1 MIDDLIAYY
10 QRELDY
16 LKRNAGAFAEAYPR
30 YAARLKIS
38 RDAIEDPH
46 VSRLI
51 ESVAFLNGRLRHK
64 LDEDYSELSDALLLT
79 LYPHLIQPLP
89 SLMVVKLEAGAD
101 MAEAVTVPDGTTI
114 TTEPIDGVACR
125 YRLCGDTRLLPL
137 RLAEASMVG
146 PPFEVPGAGMTGGM
160 GAVRGMLRLT
170 FETTKPEVELAGL
183 ELDRLRLFIKSDGR
197 RAQILLEQ
205 LGANLLGAAVATG
218 PADPNAVA
226 LGPDCVRLLGLDE
239 SELLLPQPTTARKP
253 YALLQEHFAYPQK
266 HLFFEISGLDRRLLH
281 AQGNRFDVFLFFD
294 RLSSEL
300 ERVVR
305 ADDFELHAA
314 PALNLFPQEAEPIYL
329 DHTSVE
335 YRVVPSAQ
343 FEDAIEVHSVTGV
356 TLQKASGER
365 IDTPSLYSFE
375 RGSTELGAF
384 FHATARRSSFSV
396 GGGDDVFLT
405 IADLKAQLLAE
416 DTTVVETSVLAT
428 NRDLPTRLP
437 FGGGRPYLEASGTI
451 NGLAGVTALTKPTP
465 TRRPARGASAHWKL
479 IGQLS
484 LNYLTLVGNEMS
496 GQALREVLAIYD
508 TGNTPDSAYLRDRL
522 IAVASAPG
530 VARLRFKGHTA
541 MCSGIDVTLEIDDE
555 RLSGSGAFL
564 LCAVIERFLA
574 GACALNSFV
583 RVTARL
589 QRETGIWKTWPPRI
603 GDRPLI

>member
-89 SLMVVKLEAGAD
+89 SLMVVRLEPEAD

-114 TTEPIDGVACR
+114 TTEEIDGVACH
-125 YRLCGDTRLLPL
+125 YRLCGDTRLFPL

-146 PPFEVPGAGMTGGM
+146 PPFEAPAVGM
-160 GAVRGMLRLT
+160 GHARGMLRLS

-183 ELDRLRLFIKSDGR
+183 ELDTLRLFIKSDGR

-205 LGANLLGAAVATG
+205 LAVNLIGAAVATG
-218 PADPNAVA
+218 VTDPGAVL
-226 LGPDCVRLLGLDE
+226 LGPDCVRLLGLSED
-239 SELLLPQPTTARKP
+239 ELLLPQPVTARKP

-266 HLFFEISGLDRRLLH
+266 HLFVELSGLDRRLIN
-281 AQGNRFDVFLFFD
+281 AKGNRFDVFLFFD
-294 RLSSEL
+294 RISSEL

-305 ADDFELHAA
+305 ADDFDLHAA
-314 PALNLFPQEAEPIYL
+314 PALNLFPVEAEPIYL

-335 YRVVPSAQ
+335 YRIVPNAR

-365 IDTPSLYSFE
+365 IETPSLYSFR
-375 RGSTELGAF
+375 RGSTELGSQ

-405 IADLKAQLLAE
+405 IADLQAQLLAE
-416 DTTVVETSVLAT
+416 DTTVVNTSILAT
-428 NRDLPTRLP
+428 NRDLPARLP
-437 FGGGRPYLEASGTI
+437 FGGGRPYLAISGTI
-451 NGLAGVTALTKPTP
+451 NGLSGVSAVTKPSP
-465 TRRPARGASAHWKL
+465 TRRPARGDTAHWKL
-479 IGQLS
+479 ISQLS
-484 LNYLTLVGNEMS
+484 LNYLTLVGNELS
-496 GQALREVLAIYD
+496 GAALREVLAIYD
-508 TGNTPDSAYLRDRL
+508 TGNTPDSEYLRERL
-522 IAVASAPG
+522 IAVSSSPG

-555 RLSGSGAFL
+555 RLSGSGSFL

-583 RVTARL
+583 RVTAQL
-589 QRETGIWKTWPPRI
+589 QRETVTWKTWPPRI

>member
-38 RDAIEDPH
+38 RDTIEDPH
-46 VSRLI
+46 VSRLV

-64 LDEDYSELSDALLLT
+64 IDEEYSELSDALLLT

-89 SLMVVKLEAGAD
+89 SLMVVSLEPAAD
-101 MAEAVTVPDGTTI
+101 MAEAVTVPDGTEI

-125 YRLCGDTRLLPL
+125 YRLRGDTRVMPL

-146 PPFEVPGAGMTGGM
+146 PPFEAPAVGA
-160 GAVRGMLRLT
+160 AAARGMLRLT
-170 FETTKPEVELAGL
+170 FETARPEVDLATL
-183 ELDRLRLFIKSDGR
+183 EIGSLRLFIKSDGR

-205 LGANLLGAAVATG
+205 LGANLIGGAVASG
-218 PADPNAVA
+218 PNDPNAA
-226 LGPDCVRLLGLDE
+226 AIGPEHVRLLGLDE
-239 SELLLPQPTTARKP
+239 DELLLPQAKTARKP
-253 YALLQEHFAYPQK
+253 YALLQEHFAYPHK
-266 HLFFEISGLDRRLLH
+266 HLFFEISGLDRRLLNL
-281 AQGNRFDVFLFFD
+281 QGNRFDVFLFFD
-294 RLSSEL
+294 RISPEL

-305 ADDFELHAA
+305 ADDFALHAA
-314 PALNLFPQEAEPIYL
+314 PALNLFPLEAEPIHL
-329 DHTSVE
+329 DQTAVE
-335 YRVVPSAQ
+335 YRIVPSALN
-343 FEDAIEVHSVTGV
+343 EDAIEVHSVTDV
-356 TLQKASGER
+356 TLQKANGER
-365 IDTPSLYSFE
+365 VETPSLYSFR
-375 RGSTELGAF
+375 RGSTQLGAF
-384 FHATARRSSFSV
+384 FHATTRRSSFSV

-405 IADLKAQLLAE
+405 IADLQTQLLAD
-416 DTTVVETSVLAT
+416 DTTVVNTSVLAT
-428 NRDLPTRLP
+428 NRDLPARLP
-437 FGGGRPYLEASGTI
+437 FGGGRPYLEVSGTL
-451 NGLAGVTALTKPTP
+451 NGLAGISALTKPTP
-465 TRRPARGASAHWKL
+465 TRRPGRGSAAHWKL
-479 IGQLS
+479 IGQFS
-484 LNYLTLVGNEMS
+484 LNYLTLVGNELS
-496 GQALREVLAIYD
+496 GEALREVLAIYD
-508 TGNTPDSAYLRDRL
+508 TGNTPDSEYLRQRL
-522 IAVASAPG
+522 IAVSSAPG

-589 QRETGIWKTWPPRI
+589 QRETGAWKTWPPRI

>member
-89 SLMVVKLEAGAD
+89 SLMVVRLEPEPD
-101 MAEAVTVPDGTTI
+101 MAEPMTVPDGTTI
-114 TTEPIDGVACR
+114 ATEEIDGVACR

-137 RLAEASMVG
+137 RLADAAMVG
-146 PPFEVPGAGMTGGM
+146 PPFDAPPVGLAGA
-160 GAVRGMLRLT
+160 RGVLRLG
-170 FETTKPEVELAGL
+170 FETTKPEVDIGA
-183 ELDRLRLFIKSDGR
+183 LDIETLRLFVKSDGR

-205 LGANLLGAAVATG
+205 LGANLLGVAVATG
-218 PADPNAVA
+218 AGDAGAV
-226 LGPDCVRLLGLDE
+226 LLRPDAVRLLGLSED
-239 SELLLPQPTTARKP
+239 ELLLPQPKTARRS
-253 YALLQEHFAYPQK
+253 YGLLQEHFAYPHK
-266 HLFFEISGLDRRLLH
+266 HLFFEVAGLDRRLLN
-281 AQGNRFDVFLFFD
+281 AGGNRFEMFFFFD
-294 RLSSEL
+294 RISPEL

-314 PALNLFPQEAEPIYL
+314 PAINLFPLEAEPIHL
-329 DHTSVE
+329 DQTAVE
-335 YRVVPSAQ
+335 YRIVPSAQ
-343 FEDAIEVHSVTGV
+343 NEDAIEVHSVTGV
-356 TLQKASGER
+356 TLQTARGER
-365 IDTPSLYSFE
+365 IETPSLYSFE
-375 RGSTELGAF
+375 SGSTELGAY
-384 FHATARRSSFSV
+384 FHAVARRSSFGP
-396 GGGDDVFLT
+396 GGGDDVYLT
-405 IADLKAQLLAE
+405 IADLQGQLLAE
-416 DTTVVETSVLAT
+416 ETTVVNAGILAT
-428 NRDLPTRLP
+428 NRDLPARLP
-437 FGGGRPYLEASGTI
+437 FGGGRPYLAVTGTI
-451 NGLAGVTALTKPTP
+451 NGLSRVSALTKPTP
-465 TRRPARGASAHWKL
+465 TRRPARGESAHWKL
-479 IGQLS
+479 ISQLS
-484 LNYLTLVGNEMS
+484 LNYLSLVGDAES
-496 GQALREVLAIYD
+496 GKALREMLAIYD
-508 TGNTPDSAYLRDRL
+508 TSDGADSEYLRERL
-522 IAVASAPG
+522 ISVSSAPG

-555 RLSGSGAFL
+555 RLSGSGSFL

-583 RVTARL
+583 RVSARL
-589 QRETGIWKTWPPRI
+589 QREAGIWKTWPPRI

>member
-46 VSRLI
+46 VSRLV

-64 LDEDYSELSDALLLT
+64 LDEEYSELSDALLLT

-89 SLMVVKLEAGAD
+89 SLMVVKLEPGAD
-101 MAEAVTVPDGTTI
+101 MAEAVTVPAGTTV

-146 PPFEVPGAGMTGGM
+146 PPFDAPPVGM
-160 GAVRGMLRLT
+160 GAARGMLRLT

-183 ELDRLRLFIKSDGR
+183 ELETLRLFIKSDGR

-205 LGANLLGAAVATG
+205 LGANLLGGAVASG
-218 PADPNAVA
+218 PTDPNPVA

-239 SELLLPQPTTARKP
+239 TELLLPQPRTARKP

-266 HLFFEISGLDRRLLH
+266 HLFFEISGLDRRLIN

-294 RLSSEL
+294 RISSEL

-314 PALNLFPQEAEPIYL
+314 PALNLFPLEAEPIYL

-365 IDTPSLYSFE
+365 IETPSLYSFE
-375 RGSTELGAF
+375 RGSTELGSF
-384 FHATARRSSFSV
+384 FHSTARRSSFSV

-416 DTTVVETSVLAT
+416 DTTVVNTSVLAT
-428 NRDLPTRLP
+428 NRDLPARLP
-437 FGGGRPYLEASGTI
+437 FGGGRPYLEVSGTI

-484 LNYLTLVGNEMS
+484 LNYLTLVGNELS

-508 TGNTPDSAYLRDRL
+508 TGNTPDSEYLRERL
-522 IAVASAPG
+522 IAVSSSPG

-564 LCAVIERFLA
+564 LCSVIERFLA

-589 QRETGIWKTWPPRI
+589 QRETGIWKTWAPRI

>member
-46 VSRLI
+46 VSRLV

-64 LDEDYSELSDALLLT
+64 LDEEYSELSDALLLT

-89 SLMVVKLEAGAD
+89 SLMVVKLEPGAD
-101 MAEAVTVPDGTTI
+101 MAEAVTVPAGTTV

-146 PPFEVPGAGMTGGM
+146 PPFEAPPVGM
-160 GAVRGMLRLT
+160 GAARGMLRLT
-170 FETTKPEVELAGL
+170 FETTKPEVELPGL
-183 ELDRLRLFIKSDGR
+183 ELETLRLFIKSDGR

-205 LGANLLGAAVATG
+205 LGANLLGGAVASG
-218 PADPNAVA
+218 PTDPNPVA

-239 SELLLPQPTTARKP
+239 TELLLPQPRTARKP

-266 HLFFEISGLDRRLLH
+266 HLFFEISGLDRRLIN

-294 RLSSEL
+294 RISSEL

-314 PALNLFPQEAEPIYL
+314 PALNLFPLEAEPIYL

-365 IDTPSLYSFE
+365 IETPSLYSFE
-375 RGSTELGAF
+375 RGSTELGSF
-384 FHATARRSSFSV
+384 FHSTARRSSFSV

-416 DTTVVETSVLAT
+416 DTTVVNTSVLAT
-428 NRDLPTRLP
+428 NRDLPARLP
-437 FGGGRPYLEASGTI
+437 FGGGRPYLEVSGTI

-484 LNYLTLVGNEMS
+484 LNYLTLVGNELS

-508 TGNTPDSAYLRDRL
+508 TGNTPDSEYLRERL
-522 IAVASAPG
+522 IAVSSSPG

-564 LCAVIERFLA
+564 LCSVIERFLA

-589 QRETGIWKTWPPRI
+589 QRETGIWKTWAPRI

>member
-46 VSRLI
+46 VSRLV

-64 LDEDYSELSDALLLT
+64 LDEEYSELSDALLLT

-89 SLMVVKLEAGAD
+89 SLMVVKLEPGAD
-101 MAEAVTVPDGTTI
+101 MAEAVTVPAGTTV

-146 PPFEVPGAGMTGGM
+146 PPFEAPPVGM
-160 GAVRGMLRLT
+160 GAARGMLRLT
-170 FETTKPEVELAGL
+170 FETTKPEVELPGL
-183 ELDRLRLFIKSDGR
+183 ELETLRLFIKSDGR

-205 LGANLLGAAVATG
+205 LGANLLGGAVASG
-218 PADPNAVA
+218 PTDPDPVA
-226 LGPDCVRLLGLDE
+226 LGPDCMRLLGLDE
-239 SELLLPQPTTARKP
+239 TELLLPQPRTARKP

-266 HLFFEISGLDRRLLH
+266 HLFFEISGLDRRLIN

-294 RLSSEL
+294 RISSEL

-314 PALNLFPQEAEPIYL
+314 PALNLFPLEAEPIYL

-365 IDTPSLYSFE
+365 IETPSLYSFE
-375 RGSTELGAF
+375 RGSTELGSF
-384 FHATARRSSFSV
+384 FHSTARRSSFSV

-416 DTTVVETSVLAT
+416 DTTVVNTSVLAT
-428 NRDLPTRLP
+428 NRDLPARLP
-437 FGGGRPYLEASGTI
+437 FGGGRPYLEVSGTI

-484 LNYLTLVGNEMS
+484 LNYLTLVGNELS

-508 TGNTPDSAYLRDRL
+508 TGNTPDSEYLRERL
-522 IAVASAPG
+522 IAVSSSPG

-564 LCAVIERFLA
+564 LCSVIERFLA

-589 QRETGIWKTWPPRI
+589 QRETGIWKTWAPRI

>member
-64 LDEDYSELSDALLLT
+64 LDEEYSELSDALLLT

-89 SLMVVKLEAGAD
+89 SLMVVKLEGGAD
-101 MAEAVTVPDGTTI
+101 MAEAVTVPGGTTI

-125 YRLCGDTRLLPL
+125 YRLCGDTRILPL

-146 PPFEVPGAGMTGGM
+146 PPFDAPGI
-160 GAVRGMLRLT
+160 GAFAAARGMLRLS
-170 FETTKPEVELAGL
+170 FETTKPEVQLSAL
-183 ELDRLRLFIKSDGR
+183 EIENLRLFIKSDGR

-205 LGANLLGAAVATG
+205 IGANLLGAAVATG
-218 PADPNAVA
+218 TSDANAVV
-226 LGPDCVRLLGLDE
+226 LGADSVRLLGLDE
-239 SELLLPQPTTARKP
+239 DELLLPQPRTARKP
-253 YALLQEHFAYPQK
+253 YALLQEHFAYPHK
-266 HLFFEISGLDRRLLH
+266 HLFFELSGLDRRLIN
-281 AQGNRFDVFLFFD
+281 AEGNRFDVFLFFD
-294 RLSSEL
+294 RISPEL

-314 PALNLFPQEAEPIYL
+314 PALNLFPVEAEPIYL

-335 YRVVPSAQ
+335 YRIVPDAQ
-343 FEDAIEVHSVTGV
+343 YEDAIEVHSVTGV

-365 IDTPSLYSFE
+365 IDTPSLYSF
-375 RGSTELGAF
+375 RPGSSDLGSF
-384 FHATARRSSFSV
+384 FHAIQRRSSFSV

-405 IADLKAQLLAE
+405 IADLGADLLAE
-416 DTTVVETSVLAT
+416 DTTVVNTSVLAT
-428 NRDLPTRLP
+428 NRDLPARLP
-437 FGGGRPYLEASGTI
+437 FGGGRPYLEVAGTI
-451 NGLAGVTALTKPTP
+451 NGLAGVSALTKPTP
-465 TRRPARGASAHWKL
+465 TRRPVRGQAAHWKL

-484 LNYLTLVGNEMS
+484 LNYLTLVGNEMA
-496 GQALREVLAIYD
+496 GEALREVLAIYD
-508 TGNTPDSAYLRDRL
+508 TGNTPDSEYLRERL
-522 IAVASAPG
+522 ISVSSSPG

-555 RLSGSGAFL
+555 RLSGSGSFL

-589 QRETGIWKTWPPRI
+589 QRETGAWKTWTPRI
-603 GDRPLI
+603 GDRPLV

>member
-30 YAARLKIS
+30 YAARLRIS

-64 LDEDYSELSDALLLT
+64 LEEDYSELSDALLLT

-89 SLMVVKLEAGAD
+89 SLMVVRLEPGAD
-101 MAEAVTVPDGTTI
+101 MAEAVTVPAGTTV

-125 YRLCGDTRLLPL
+125 YRLCSDTRLLPL

-146 PPFEVPGAGMTGGM
+146 PPFEAPVGAG
-160 GAVRGMLRLT
+160 AARGMLRLT
-170 FETTKPEVELAGL
+170 FETTKPEVELAK
-183 ELDRLRLFIKSDGR
+183 LDIESLRLFIKSDGR

-205 LGANLLGAAVATG
+205 IGANLIGAAVAT
-218 PADPNAVA
+218 AATDPNAVA
-226 LGPDCVRLLGLDE
+226 LGPANVRLLGLDE
-239 SELLLPQPTTARKP
+239 DELLLPQPRTARKP
-253 YALLQEHFAYPQK
+253 YALLQEHFAYPHK
-266 HLFFEISGLDRRLLH
+266 HLFFEISGLDRRLIN
-281 AQGNRFDVFLFFD
+281 AEGNRFEVYLFFD
-294 RLSSEL
+294 RISSEL

-305 ADDFELHAA
+305 ADDFELHAV
-314 PALNLFPQEAEPIYL
+314 PALNLFPLEAEPIHL

-335 YRVVPSAQ
+335 YRIVPSALH
-343 FEDAIEVHSVTGV
+343 EDAIEVHSVTGV
-356 TLQKASGER
+356 TLQTASGER
-365 IDTPSLYSFE
+365 IETPSLYSFR

-384 FHATARRSSFSV
+384 FHSTARRSSFSI

-416 DTTVVETSVLAT
+416 DTTVVNTSILAT
-428 NRDLPTRLP
+428 NRDLPARLP
-437 FGGGRPYLEASGTI
+437 FGGGRPYLEVASTI
-451 NGLAGVTALTKPTP
+451 NGLAGVSALTKPTP
-465 TRRPARGASAHWKL
+465 TRRPARGSSAHWKL
-479 IGQLS
+479 VGQLS
-484 LNYLTLVGNEMS
+484 LNYLTLVGDELS
-496 GQALREVLAIYD
+496 GEALREVLAIYD
-508 TGNTPDSAYLRDRL
+508 TGNTPDSEYLRERL
-522 IAVASAPG
+522 ISVTSSPG

-541 MCSGIDVTLEIDDE
+541 MCSGIDVTLELDDE
-555 RLSGSGAFL
+555 RLSGSGSFL
-564 LCAVIERFLA
+564 LCAVVERFLA

-589 QRETGIWKTWPPRI
+589 QRETGAWKTWAPRI

>member
-46 VSRLI
+46 VSRLV

-64 LDEDYSELSDALLLT
+64 LDEEYSELSDALLLT

-89 SLMVVKLEAGAD
+89 SLMVVKLEPGAD
-101 MAEAVTVPDGTTI
+101 MAEPVTVPGGTTI

-125 YRLCGDTRLLPL
+125 YRLCSDTRLLPL

-146 PPFEVPGAGMTGGM
+146 PPFEAPVGAN
-160 GAVRGMLRLT
+160 AARGMLRLT
-170 FETTKPEVELAGL
+170 FETTKPEVELPKLDL
-183 ELDRLRLFIKSDGR
+183 ETLRLFIKSDGR

-205 LGANLLGAAVATG
+205 LGANLLGGAVASG
-218 PADPNAVA
+218 PDDPNAVA
-226 LGPDCVRLLGLDE
+226 LGPECVRLLGLDE
-239 SELLLPQPTTARKP
+239 DQLLLPQPKTARKP

-266 HLFFEISGLDRRLLH
+266 HLFFEISNLDRRLIN
-281 AQGNRFDVFLFFD
+281 AQGNRFDIFLFFD
-294 RLSSEL
+294 RISPEL

-314 PALNLFPQEAEPIYL
+314 PAINLFPLEAEPIYL

-343 FEDAIEVHSVTGV
+343 HEDAIEVHSVTGV

-375 RGSTELGAF
+375 RGSTELGSF
-384 FHATARRSSFSV
+384 FHSTARRSSFSV

-416 DTTVVETSVLAT
+416 DTTVVGTSVLAT
-428 NRDLPTRLP
+428 NRDLPARLP
-437 FGGGRPYLEASGTI
+437 FGGGRPYLETSGRI

-484 LNYLTLVGNEMS
+484 LNYLTLVGNELS

-508 TGNTPDSAYLRDRL
+508 TGNTPDSEYLRERL
-522 IAVASAPG
+522 IGVSSAPG

-555 RLSGSGAFL
+555 RLSGSGSFL
-564 LCAVIERFLA
+564 LCSVIERFLA

-589 QRETGIWKTWPPRI
+589 QRETGTWKTWAPRI

>member
-64 LDEDYSELSDALLLT
+64 LDEEYSELSDALLLT

-89 SLMVVKLEAGAD
+89 SLMVVRLEPEAD
-101 MAEAVTVPDGTTI
+101 MAEPVTVPGGTMI
-114 TTEPIDGVACR
+114 STEEIDGVACR

-137 RLAEASMVG
+137 RLAEASMIG
-146 PPFEVPGAGMTGGM
+146 PPFEAPPVGM
-160 GAVRGMLRLT
+160 GGARGMLRLT
-170 FETTKPEVELAGL
+170 FETTRPEVDLAAL
-183 ELDRLRLFIKSDGR
+183 EIEKLRLFIKSDGR

-205 LGANLLGAAVATG
+205 LGANLLGVAVASGTT
-218 PADPNAVA
+218 DPNAVL
-226 LGPDCVRLLGLDE
+226 LGPDSVRLLGLSED
-239 SELLLPQPTTARKP
+239 ELLLPQTRTARKS
-253 YALLQEHFAYPQK
+253 YGLLQEHFAYPHK
-266 HLFFEISGLDRRLLH
+266 HLFFEVSGLDRRLIN
-281 AQGNRFDVFLFFD
+281 AAGNRFDLFFFFD
-294 RLSSEL
+294 RVSSEL

-314 PALNLFPQEAEPIYL
+314 PAINLFPVEAEPIYL

-335 YRVVPSAQ
+335 YRIVPSARQ
-343 FEDAIEVHSVTGV
+343 EDAIEVHSVTGV

-365 IDTPSLYSFE
+365 IETPSLYSFE

-384 FHATARRSSFSV
+384 FHAIARRSSFSP

-405 IADLKAQLLAE
+405 IADLQAQLLAE
-416 DTTVVETSVLAT
+416 DTTVVNTSILAT
-428 NRDLPTRLP
+428 NRDLPARLP
-437 FGGGRPYLEASGTI
+437 FGGGRPHLAVSGTI
-451 NGLAGVTALTKPTP
+451 NGLAGVSALSKPTP
-465 TRRPARGASAHWKL
+465 TRRPARGESAHWKL

-484 LNYLTLVGNEMS
+484 LNYLTLVGNELS
-496 GQALREVLAIYD
+496 GEALREILAIYD
-508 TGNTPDSAYLRDRL
+508 TGNTPDSEYLRERL
-522 IAVASAPG
+522 ISVSSSPG

-555 RLSGSGAFL
+555 RLSGSGSFL

-589 QRETGIWKTWPPRI
+589 QRETGVWKTWRPRI

>member
-64 LDEDYSELSDALLLT
+64 LDEEYSELSDALLLT

-146 PPFEVPGAGMTGGM
+146 PPFEAPGASMAGGM

-170 FETTKPEVELAGL
+170 FETTKPEVDLATL
-183 ELDRLRLFIKSDGR
+183 ELDTLRLFIKSDGR

-205 LGANLLGAAVATG
+205 IGANLLGAAVATG
-218 PADPNAVA
+218 TNDPNAVA
-226 LGPDCVRLLGLDE
+226 LGPECVRLLGIDE
-239 SELLLPQPTTARKP
+239 NELLLPQPATARKP
-253 YALLQEHFAYPQK
+253 YALLQEHFAYPHK
-266 HLFFEISGLDRRLLH
+266 HLFFEISGLDRRLIN

-294 RLSSEL
+294 RISSEL

-314 PALNLFPQEAEPIYL
+314 PALNLFPLEAEPIYL

-356 TLQKASGER
+356 TLQKASGDR
-365 IDTPSLYSFE
+365 IETPSLYSFE
-375 RGSTELGAF
+375 RGSTELGSF
-384 FHATARRSSFSV
+384 FHSTARRSSFSI

-416 DTTVVETSVLAT
+416 DTTVVNTSVLAT
-428 NRDLPTRLP
+428 NRDLPARLP
-437 FGGGRPYLEASGTI
+437 FGGGRPYLEVSGTI
-451 NGLAGVTALTKPTP
+451 NGLAGIIALTKPTP

-508 TGNTPDSAYLRDRL
+508 TGNTPDSEYLRERL
-522 IAVASAPG
+522 IAVSSAPG

-555 RLSGSGAFL
+555 RLSGSGSFL
-564 LCAVIERFLA
+564 LCSVIERFLA

-589 QRETGIWKTWPPRI
+589 QRETGIWKTWAPRI

>member
-1 MIDDLIAYY
+1 M
-10 QRELDY
+10 
-16 LKRNAGAFAEAYPR
+16 
-30 YAARLKIS
+30 
-38 RDAIEDPH
+38 
-46 VSRLI
+46 
-51 ESVAFLNGRLRHK
+51 
-64 LDEDYSELSDALLLT
+64 
-79 LYPHLIQPLP
+79 
-89 SLMVVKLEAGAD
+89 
-101 MAEAVTVPDGTTI
+101 
-114 TTEPIDGVACR
+114 
-125 YRLCGDTRLLPL
+125 
-137 RLAEASMVG
+137 
-146 PPFEVPGAGMTGGM
+146 
-160 GAVRGMLRLT
+160 
-170 FETTKPEVELAGL
+170 
-183 ELDRLRLFIKSDGR
+183 
-197 RAQILLEQ
+197 
-205 LGANLLGAAVATG
+205 
-218 PADPNAVA
+218 
-226 LGPDCVRLLGLDE
+226 RLLGLDE
-239 SELLLPQPTTARKP
+239 TELLLPQPRTARKP

-266 HLFFEISGLDRRLLH
+266 HLFFEISGLDRRLIN

-294 RLSSEL
+294 RISSEL

-314 PALNLFPQEAEPIYL
+314 PALNLFPLEAEPIYL

-365 IDTPSLYSFE
+365 IETPSLYSFE
-375 RGSTELGAF
+375 RGSTELGSF
-384 FHATARRSSFSV
+384 FHSTARRSSFSV

-416 DTTVVETSVLAT
+416 DTTVVNTSVLAT
-428 NRDLPTRLP
+428 NRDLPARLP
-437 FGGGRPYLEASGTI
+437 FGGGRPYLEVSGTI

-484 LNYLTLVGNEMS
+484 LNYLTLVGNELS

-508 TGNTPDSAYLRDRL
+508 TGNTPDSEYLRERL
-522 IAVASAPG
+522 IAVSSSPG

-564 LCAVIERFLA
+564 LCSVIERFLA

-589 QRETGIWKTWPPRI
+589 QRETGIWKTWAPRI

>member
-46 VSRLI
+46 VSRLV

-89 SLMVVKLEAGAD
+89 SLMVVKLEPSAD
-101 MAEAVTVPDGTTI
+101 AAEAVTVPDGTTI

-146 PPFEVPGAGMTGGM
+146 PPFEIPAALAGAGL
-160 GAVRGMLRLT
+160 GAARGMLRLS
-170 FETTKPEVELAGL
+170 FETTKPEVELAK
-183 ELDRLRLFIKSDGR
+183 LDIESLRLFIKSDGR

-205 LGANLLGAAVATG
+205 IGANLIGAAVATG
-218 PADPNAVA
+218 TADPNAVP
-226 LGPDCVRLLGLDE
+226 LGAESVRLLGLEED
-239 SELLLPQPTTARKP
+239 ELLLPQAKTARKP
-253 YALLQEHFAYPQK
+253 YALLQEHFAYPHK
-266 HLFFEISGLDRRLLH
+266 HLFFEIAGLDRRLIN
-281 AQGNRFDVFLFFD
+281 AQGNRFEVFLFFD
-294 RLSSEL
+294 RISSEL

-314 PALNLFPQEAEPIYL
+314 PALNLFPVEAEPIYL

-343 FEDAIEVHSVTGV
+343 HEDAIEVHSVTAV
-356 TLQKASGER
+356 TLQKANGER
-365 IDTPSLYSFE
+365 IETPSLYSFQ
-375 RGSTELGAF
+375 RGSTQLGSF
-384 FHATARRSSFSV
+384 FHSTARRSSFSL

-416 DTTVVETSVLAT
+416 DTTVVNTSVLAT
-428 NRDLPTRLP
+428 NRDLPARLP
-437 FGGGRPYLEASGTI
+437 FGGGRPYLEVSGTI
-451 NGLAGVTALTKPTP
+451 NGLAGISALTKPTP
-465 TRRPARGASAHWKL
+465 TRRPARGQAAHWKL

-484 LNYLTLVGNEMS
+484 LNYLTLVGNELS
-496 GQALREVLAIYD
+496 GEALREVLAIYD
-508 TGNTPDSAYLRDRL
+508 TGNTPDSEYLRERL
-522 IAVASAPG
+522 IAVSSSPG

-564 LCAVIERFLA
+564 LCAVVERFLA

-589 QRETGIWKTWPPRI
+589 QRETGAWKTWTPRI

>member
-64 LDEDYSELSDALLLT
+64 LDEEYSELSDALLLT

-89 SLMVVKLEAGAD
+89 SLMVVRLEPAPD
-101 MAEAVTVPDGTTI
+101 MAEPVTVPGGTTI

-137 RLAEASMVG
+137 RLAEAAMVG
-146 PPFEVPGAGMTGGM
+146 PPFEAPAVGAG
-160 GAVRGMLRLT
+160 AARGMLRLT
-170 FETTKPEVELAGL
+170 FETTKPEVDLARL
-183 ELDRLRLFIKSDGR
+183 ELDTLRLFIKSDGR

-205 LGANLLGAAVATG
+205 LGANFLGAAVATS
-218 PADPNAVA
+218 PSDPGAVA
-226 LGPDCVRLLGLDE
+226 LGPDSVRLLGLDE
-239 SELLLPQPTTARKP
+239 DGLLLPQPRTARKP
-253 YALLQEHFAYPQK
+253 YALLQEHFAYPHK
-266 HLFFEISGLDRRLLH
+266 HLFFEIAGLDRRLIN
-281 AQGNRFDVFLFFD
+281 ASGNRFEIFLFFD
-294 RLSSEL
+294 RIASEL

-314 PALNLFPQEAEPIYL
+314 PALNLFPVEAEPIHL

-335 YRVVPSAQ
+335 YRIVPSAQ
-343 FEDAIEVHSVTGV
+343 HEDAIEVHSVTGV
-356 TLQKASGER
+356 TLQTASGER
-365 IDTPSLYSFE
+365 IETPALYSFR
-375 RGSTELGAF
+375 RGSTELGSF
-384 FHATARRSSFSV
+384 FHSTARRSSFSV

-416 DTTVVETSVLAT
+416 DTTVVNTHILAT
-428 NRDLPTRLP
+428 NRDLPARLP
-437 FGGGRPYLEASGTI
+437 FGGGRPYLEVSGTI
-451 NGLAGVTALTKPTP
+451 NGLAGVGALTKPTP
-465 TRRPARGASAHWKL
+465 TRRPARGEAAHWKL

-484 LNYLTLVGNEMS
+484 LNYLTLVGDELS
-496 GQALREVLAIYD
+496 GEALREVLAIYD
-508 TGNTPDSAYLRDRL
+508 TGNTPDSEYLRERL
-522 IAVASAPG
+522 ISVSAAPG

-589 QRETGIWKTWPPRI
+589 QRESGAWKTWPPRI
-603 GDRPLI
+603 GDRPLV

>member
-46 VSRLI
+46 VSRLV

-64 LDEDYSELSDALLLT
+64 LDEEYSELSDALLLT

-89 SLMVVKLEAGAD
+89 SLMVVKLEPGAD
-101 MAEAVTVPDGTTI
+101 MAEAVTVPAGTTI

-146 PPFEVPGAGMTGGM
+146 PPFEAPPVGM
-160 GAVRGMLRLT
+160 GAARGMLRLT

-183 ELDRLRLFIKSDGR
+183 ELETLRLFIKSDGR

-205 LGANLLGAAVATG
+205 LGANLLGGAVASG
-218 PADPNAVA
+218 PTDPNPVA

-239 SELLLPQPTTARKP
+239 TELLLPQPRTARKP

-266 HLFFEISGLDRRLLH
+266 HLFFEISGLDRRLIN

-294 RLSSEL
+294 RISSEL

-314 PALNLFPQEAEPIYL
+314 PALNLFPLEAEPIYL

-365 IDTPSLYSFE
+365 IETPSLYSFE
-375 RGSTELGAF
+375 RGSTELGSF
-384 FHATARRSSFSV
+384 FHSTARRSSFSV

-416 DTTVVETSVLAT
+416 DTTVVNTSVLAT
-428 NRDLPTRLP
+428 NRDLPARLP
-437 FGGGRPYLEASGTI
+437 FGGGRPYLEVSGTI

-484 LNYLTLVGNEMS
+484 LNYLTLVGNELS

-508 TGNTPDSAYLRDRL
+508 TGNTPDSEYLRERL
-522 IAVASAPG
+522 IAVSSSPG

-564 LCAVIERFLA
+564 LCSVIERFLA

-589 QRETGIWKTWPPRI
+589 QRETGIWKTWAPRI

>member
-89 SLMVVKLEAGAD
+89 SLMVVRLEPGAD
-101 MAEAVTVPDGTTI
+101 MAEAVTVPGGTTI

-146 PPFEVPGAGMTGGM
+146 PPFEAPIGMS
-160 GAVRGMLRLT
+160 AARGMLRLT
-170 FETTKPEVELAGL
+170 FETTKPEVELAK
-183 ELDRLRLFIKSDGR
+183 LDIESLRLFIKSDGR

-205 LGANLLGAAVATG
+205 IGANLVGMGVATG
-218 PADPNAVA
+218 STDPQAVA
-226 LGPDCVRLLGLDE
+226 LGPDSVRLLGLDE
-239 SELLLPQPTTARKP
+239 DELLLPQARTARKP

-266 HLFFEISGLDRRLLH
+266 HLFFEISGLDRRLIH
-281 AQGNRFDVFLFFD
+281 AGGNRFEVYLFFD
-294 RLSSEL
+294 RISPEL

-343 FEDAIEVHSVTGV
+343 HEDAIEVHSVTGV

-365 IDTPSLYSFE
+365 IETPSLYSFR
-375 RGSTELGAF
+375 RGSTELGSF

-405 IADLKAQLLAE
+405 IADLKAELLAE
-416 DTTVVETSVLAT
+416 DTTVVNTSILAT
-428 NRDLPTRLP
+428 NRDLPARLP
-437 FGGGRPYLEASGTI
+437 FGGGRPYLEVSGTI
-451 NGLAGVTALTKPTP
+451 NGLAGVSALTKPTP
-465 TRRPARGASAHWKL
+465 TRRPARGAAAHWKL

-484 LNYLTLVGNEMS
+484 LNYLTLVGDELS
-496 GQALREVLAIYD
+496 GEALREVLAIYD
-508 TGNTPDSAYLRDRL
+508 TGNTPDSEYLRERL
-522 IAVASAPG
+522 ISVSSSPG
-530 VARLRFKGHTA
+530 VARLRFKGHAA

-555 RLSGSGAFL
+555 RLSGSGSFL

-589 QRETGIWKTWPPRI
+589 QRETGAWKTWAPRI

>member
-16 LKRNAGAFAEAYPR
+16 LKRNAGAFAEQYPR
-30 YAARLKIS
+30 YASRLRIS

-64 LDEDYSELSDALLLT
+64 LDEEYSELSDALLLT

-89 SLMVVKLEAGAD
+89 SLMVVKLEGAVD
-101 MAEAVTVPDGTTI
+101 MAEPVTVPAGTTI
-114 TTEPIDGVACR
+114 TTEEIDGVACR
-125 YRLCGDTRLLPL
+125 YRLCGDTRVLPL

-146 PPFEVPGAGMTGGM
+146 PPFDAPPVGM
-160 GAVRGMLRLT
+160 GQARGMLRLT
-170 FETTKPEVELAGL
+170 FETTKPEVDVAAL
-183 ELDRLRLFIKSDGR
+183 EIESLRLFIKSDGR

-205 LGANLLGAAVATG
+205 LGANLLGMAVATG
-218 PADPNAVA
+218 IADPGAVL
-226 LGPDCVRLLGLDE
+226 LGADSVRLLGLSE
-239 SELLLPQPTTARKP
+239 EELLLPQSPTARKP
-253 YALLQEHFAYPQK
+253 YALLQEHFAYPHK
-266 HLFFEISGLDRRLLH
+266 HLFLELSGLDRRLIS
-281 AQGNRFDVFLFFD
+281 ASGNRFEVFLFFD
-294 RLSSEL
+294 RISSEL

-314 PALNLFPQEAEPIYL
+314 PALNLFPVEAEPIYL
-329 DHTSVE
+329 DHTSIE
-335 YRVVPSAQ
+335 YRIVPSAQ
-343 FEDAIEVHSVTGV
+343 YEDAIEVHSVTGV
-356 TLQKASGER
+356 TLQKANGER
-365 IDTPSLYSFE
+365 IETPSLYSFQ
-375 RGSTELGAF
+375 RGSTELGSY

-405 IADLKAQLLAE
+405 IADLQSQLLAE
-416 DTTVVETSVLAT
+416 DTTVINTSVLAT
-428 NRDLPTRLP
+428 NRDLPARLP
-437 FGGGRPYLEASGTI
+437 FGGGRPYLEVSDTI
-451 NGLAGVTALTKPTP
+451 NGLAAVSALTKPTP
-465 TRRPARGASAHWKL
+465 TRRPARGPAAHWKL
-479 IGQLS
+479 IAQLS
-484 LNYLTLVGNEMS
+484 LNYLTLVGNELS
-496 GQALREVLAIYD
+496 GAALREVLAIYD
-508 TGNTPDSAYLRDRL
+508 TGNTADSEYMRERL
-522 IAVASAPG
+522 IGVHSAPG

-555 RLSGSGAFL
+555 RLSGSGSFL

-589 QRETGIWKTWPPRI
+589 QRETVAWKTWRPRI

>member
-30 YAARLKIS
+30 YAARLRIS

-64 LDEDYSELSDALLLT
+64 LEEDYSELSDALLLT

-89 SLMVVKLEAGAD
+89 SLMVVRLEPGAD
-101 MAEAVTVPDGTTI
+101 MAEAVTVPGGTTV

-125 YRLCGDTRLLPL
+125 YRLCSDTRLLPL
-137 RLAEASMVG
+137 RLAEAAMVG
-146 PPFEVPGAGMTGGM
+146 PPFEAPVGTGA
-160 GAVRGMLRLT
+160 ARGMLRLT
-170 FETTKPEVELAGL
+170 FETTKPEVELAK
-183 ELDRLRLFIKSDGR
+183 LDIESLRLFIKSDGR

-205 LGANLLGAAVATG
+205 IGANLIGAAVATG
-218 PADPNAVA
+218 ATDANAVA
-226 LGPDCVRLLGLDE
+226 LGPENVRLLGLDE
-239 SELLLPQPTTARKP
+239 DELLLPQPRTARKP
-253 YALLQEHFAYPQK
+253 YALLQEHFAYPHK
-266 HLFFEISGLDRRLLH
+266 HLFFEISGLDRRLIN
-281 AQGNRFDVFLFFD
+281 AEGNRFEVYLFFD
-294 RLSSEL
+294 RISSEL

-305 ADDFELHAA
+305 ADDFELHAV
-314 PALNLFPQEAEPIYL
+314 PALNLFPLEAEPIHL

-335 YRVVPSAQ
+335 YRIVPSALH
-343 FEDAIEVHSVTGV
+343 EDAIEVHSVTSV
-356 TLQKASGER
+356 TLQTASGER
-365 IDTPSLYSFE
+365 IETPSLYSFR
-375 RGSTELGAF
+375 RGSTELGTF
-384 FHATARRSSFSV
+384 FHSTARRSSFSI

-416 DTTVVETSVLAT
+416 DTTVVNTSILAT
-428 NRDLPTRLP
+428 NRDLPARLP
-437 FGGGRPYLEASGTI
+437 FGGGRPYLEVAGTI
-451 NGLAGVTALTKPTP
+451 NGLAGVSALTKPTP
-465 TRRPARGASAHWKL
+465 TRRPARGPSAHWKL

-484 LNYLTLVGNEMS
+484 LNYLTLVGDELS
-496 GQALREVLAIYD
+496 GEALREVLAIYD
-508 TGNTPDSAYLRDRL
+508 TGNTPDSEYLRERL
-522 IAVASAPG
+522 ISVTSSPG

-541 MCSGIDVTLEIDDE
+541 MCSGIDVTLELDDE
-555 RLSGSGAFL
+555 RLSGSGSFL

-589 QRETGIWKTWPPRI
+589 QRETGAWKTWAPRI